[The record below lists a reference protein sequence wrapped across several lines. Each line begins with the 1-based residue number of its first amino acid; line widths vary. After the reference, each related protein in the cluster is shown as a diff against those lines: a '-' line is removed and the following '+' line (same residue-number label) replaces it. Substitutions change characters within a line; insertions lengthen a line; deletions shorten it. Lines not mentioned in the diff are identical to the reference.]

1 MRVEKRSRA
10 AVQPAFKIRLAEYP
24 HEDAESG
31 DWFGDWHVLDYI
43 HKEVNLNG
51 EILNNYCKAL
61 ETIELAVMAKEA
73 LLLREEE

>member
-1 MRVEKRSRA
+1 MYSPPLKYA
-10 AVQPAFKIRLAEYP
+10 WPNIP
-24 HEDAESG
+24 HEDAKSG

-43 HKEVNLNG
+43 HKEVSLNG
-51 EILNNYCKAL
+51 EILNNYCKTL